1 VTAPGVPAPR
11 PFARLERTA
20 RGLLSANA
28 APVFAVLVVIYLVAS
43 LVLSRTGQG
52 IDVSSVLVRSVG
64 LGIVAAGQT
73 LVILAGSIDLSVA
86 FLISV
91 SATYA
96 SFIMQGDPGRQALGV
111 GVVVV
116 IGLLVGL
123 VNGLTITKL
132 HVNAFIATLGMGF
145 ILSGVLNASFNDFA
159 GAVPREFQDAVAYG
173 SIGGIATPIILLL
186 LVFTLAWVLLRFTPL
201 GHHIYAVGGSAE
213 TARLSGVRSDRTII
227 AAHVLCALTAVLS
240 GLFIVA
246 RIRAGAPWV
255 GPDSHYDLESI
266 AAVVVGGTAL
276 SGGRGG
282 VWGTLAGVVILA
294 ILDSIFNSLQFNEF
308 LQNVAR
314 GVIIIGAVGI
324 YAYRERRVLR

>member
-1 VTAPGVPAPR
+1 
-11 PFARLERTA
+11 
-20 RGLLSANA
+20 
-28 APVFAVLVVIYLVAS
+28 
-43 LVLSRTGQG
+43 
-52 IDVSSVLVRSVG
+52 
-64 LGIVAAGQT
+64 
-73 LVILAGSIDLSVA
+73 
-86 FLISV
+86 
-91 SATYA
+91 
-96 SFIMQGDPGRQALGV
+96 
-111 GVVVV
+111 
-116 IGLLVGL
+116 
-123 VNGLTITKL
+123 
-132 HVNAFIATLGMGF
+132 
-145 ILSGVLNASFNDFA
+145 
-159 GAVPREFQDAVAYG
+159 
-173 SIGGIATPIILLL
+173 
-186 LVFTLAWVLLRFTPL
+186 
-201 GHHIYAVGGSAE
+201 
-213 TARLSGVRSDRTII
+213 
-227 AAHVLCALTAVLS
+227 VLS

>member
-1 VTAPGVPAPR
+1 MTAPGVPAPR
-11 PFARLERTA
+11 PFARLERSA

-43 LVLSRTGQG
+43 VVLSRTGQG

-123 VNGLTITKL
+123 ANGLTITKL

-173 SIGGIATPIILLL
+173 SISGIATPILLLL
-186 LVFTLAWVLLRFTPL
+186 LVFTLGWVLLRFTPL
-201 GHHIYAVGGSAE
+201 GHHIYAVGGSSE
-213 TARLSGVRSDRTII
+213 TARLSGVRSDRTVI
-227 AAHVLCALTAVLS
+227 AAHVLCSLTAVLS